1 MGGKPSKG
9 TPRDKR
15 LKENKSGAS
24 KGTGRRQAQTPVVL
38 PPRSG
43 NGRRT

>member
-9 TPRDKR
+9 TKKDKR
-15 LKENKSGAS
+15 LKDNRGKG
-24 KGTGRRQAQTPVVL
+24 GTGRRQAGTAVTL